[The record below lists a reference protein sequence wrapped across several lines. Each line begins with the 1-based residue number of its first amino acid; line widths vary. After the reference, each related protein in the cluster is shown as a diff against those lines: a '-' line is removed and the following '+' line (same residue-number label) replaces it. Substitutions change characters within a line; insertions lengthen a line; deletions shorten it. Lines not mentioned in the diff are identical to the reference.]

1 MKYFFSTAWLRMQ
14 REEPP
19 SEEEQMRNLE
29 RMAFLKEKKVPLP
42 ETPLLPKDESSFPK
56 FPEYEEKPGTKYKS
70 EQ

>member
-1 MKYFFSTAWLRMQ
+1 MQ

-42 ETPLLPKDESSFPK
+42 ETPLPPKDESSFPK
-56 FPEYEEKPGTKYKS
+56 FPEYEEKPGAKYKS